1 MGLLC
6 LKHCWM
12 GDLNP
17 PGTTAP
23 LSSPLG
29 GVSCECAAP
38 QLKDAGRGRMC
49 LCFGLS
55 LFLPVRVIP
64 IRVSPQPCSCLQ
76 DLCSYSNPGLTAG
89 ESPLRGSGCTFP
101 GEQQNVTAES
111 EAGLCHI
118 CHSPAVPA
126 QTELSN
132 FLTPPNSP
140 AIQISPGWPGGSSAS
155 LHAGLEA
162 TIVT

>member
-1 MGLLC
+1 MKCESRKHWLTHMLTAWEARLWFRQGGESLTLSRRSCMGLLC

-29 GVSCECAAP
+29 GVSCDCAAP

-89 ESPLRGSGCTFP
+89 ESPLRGSGCAFP

-118 CHSPAVPA
+118 CHSPPDRAR
-126 QTELSN
+126 
-132 FLTPPNSP
+132 
-140 AIQISPGWPGGSSAS
+140 
-155 LHAGLEA
+155 
-162 TIVT
+162 